1 MAVTEGGRAAR
12 TRYRVVER
20 FRAHTYC
27 ELELETG
34 RTHQIRVH
42 MAHIRAPLL
51 GDPIYGGRPKLPP
64 AAGDELRAALQGL
77 RRQAL
82 HASRLRLAHPVTGD
96 ELEFESEVAAD
107 LAAVLALLRADAAQ
121 VRR

>member
-1 MAVTEGGRAAR
+1 MAVTEGGREAL

-20 FRAHTYC
+20 FRAHTHC

-51 GDPIYGGRPKLPP
+51 GDPVYGGRPKLPP
-64 AAGDELRAALQGL
+64 AASDELRAALQAF

-82 HASRLRLAHPVTGD
+82 HASRLQLAHPATG
-96 ELEFESEVAAD
+96 EALTFESPLAAD
-107 LAAVLALLRADAAQ
+107 LAALLELLRADAAGA
-121 VRR
+121 RR

>member
-1 MAVTEGGRAAR
+1 
-12 TRYRVVER
+12 
-20 FRAHTYC
+20 
-27 ELELETG
+27 
-34 RTHQIRVH
+34 
-42 MAHIRAPLL
+42 
-51 GDPIYGGRPKLPP
+51 
-64 AAGDELRAALQGL
+64 
-77 RRQAL
+77 L